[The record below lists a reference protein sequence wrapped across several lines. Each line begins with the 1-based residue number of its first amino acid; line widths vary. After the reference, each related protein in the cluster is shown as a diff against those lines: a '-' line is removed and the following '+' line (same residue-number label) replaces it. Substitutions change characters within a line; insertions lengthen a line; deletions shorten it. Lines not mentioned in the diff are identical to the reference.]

1 MYNEIVRVEKIENGY
16 QVSCYEPAPMKKKG
30 SKNGDMPDVPY
41 VEPWKT
47 YYAAD
52 IPAVCALV
60 EEKLPTIK
68 RGNEAEEYGT
78 AFNEAGES
86 DE

>member
-1 MYNEIVRVEKIENGY
+1 MYNEVIRVEKIENGY
-16 QVSCYEPAPMKKKG
+16 QVSCYEPMPMKKGKKG
-30 SKNGDMPDVPY
+30 SNMPDIAY
-41 VEPWKT
+41 HEPWKT